1 MSSTPYDRDARRFF
15 EEYEGIPFERAHARF
30 LPLLPEGPG
39 MVLDVGAGSGRDAA
53 WFAARGHEV
62 FAVEPATT
70 LRDLAQEHH
79 AHPRIHWID
88 DRLPGLDRVRRSG
101 AAFDV
106 VWVSAVWMHVPPGS
120 RVRAFRRLA
129 GSLRPGG
136 RLFVSL
142 RHGPFD
148 DDREAWPV
156 AAGELLD
163 LARRQGLICV
173 HHSARAA
180 DGRGRPGV
188 SWETMVFER
197 VDTGSA
203 VTEQARRGV

>member
-173 HHSARAA
+173 HHSERVA
-180 DGRGRPGV
+180 DGRGRTGV

-197 VDTGSA
+197 VGTGSA
-203 VTEQARRGV
+203 VTE